1 MSMEPPPP
9 PLLAAH
15 LEVWGVL
22 DPLGD
27 LCLGGLAGP
36 TAEVGKPLQRWG
48 HAHSKYCTQ
57 YLVFSSIQ

>member
-1 MSMEPPPP
+1 MLMEPPPPP

-15 LEVWGVL
+15 LEVGVVL
-22 DPLGD
+22 SPDPLGD

-36 TAEVGKPLQRWG
+36 TADMDKPLQRWR

-57 YLVFSSIQ
+57 